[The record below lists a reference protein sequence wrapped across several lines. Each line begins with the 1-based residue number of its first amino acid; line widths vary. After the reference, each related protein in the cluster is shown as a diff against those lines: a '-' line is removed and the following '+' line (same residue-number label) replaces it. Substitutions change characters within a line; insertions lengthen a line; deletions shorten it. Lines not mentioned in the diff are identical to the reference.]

1 MRTLLVLFTIVSLSF
16 GKNTQETITM
26 NASFDG
32 YEDGFYYF
40 TDEEDNNFYFETIN
54 KESLEKFKLSGDDFI
69 GRSFEVTYKI
79 ETKTDESDEEYESF
93 SIVQLILIEEE

>member
-1 MRTLLVLFTIVSLSF
+1 MKTLLVLFTIVSLSF

-40 TDEEDNNFYFETIN
+40 TDEEDNNFYFETVN
-54 KESLEKFKLSGDDFI
+54 KESLEKYKLSGEEFI

-79 ETKTDESDEEYESF
+79 ETKTDEFEEQYESY
-93 SIVQLILIEEE
+93 SIVKLILIEEE